1 MMKSKLQH
9 TSKTGIKKKI
19 EMMESKPNKR
29 IVTENKPPLK
39 SELVA
44 QLKALQKEHDTLE
57 HEHENN
63 LCNFRNLEEKVS
75 KLPKLSLD
83 TRSVGTQTFSTE
95 IRICCNICIY
105 VATCEEELN
114 WHMGESHDQ
123 PDDSYFD
130 KDFYCDICSK
140 WFDQESDM
148 IDHRKQHHVVNT
160 DSDRLN
166 CNFCEEKFSTKKHL
180 MKHKKTMHMEKVSI
194 CWRFVSGTCIF
205 GDQNCWFIHSKSSNN
220 LEAENLNAVCVKF
233 FVGLYQTV

>member
-1 MMKSKLQH
+1 MMKSKLQQ

-19 EMMESKPNKR
+19 ELMESKPNKR
-29 IVTENKPPLK
+29 IVTDNKPPLK

-44 QLKALQKEHDTLE
+44 QLKALQKDHDTLK

-63 LCNFRNLEEKVS
+63 LLVILNLKEKVS
-75 KLPKLSLD
+75 KLLKLSVD
-83 TRSVGTQTFSTE
+83 TRSVGTQTFATE
-95 IRICCNICIY
+95 IKICCNICIY

-148 IDHRKQHHVVNT
+148 IDHRKQHHVMNA
-160 DSDRLN
+160 DSDRHS
-166 CNFCEEKFSTKKHL
+166 CNFCEETFSTIKHL
-180 MKHKKTMHMEKVSI
+180 MKHKKTMHVEKVSI
-194 CWRFVSGTCIF
+194 CWQFVSGTCIF
-205 GDQNCWFIHSKSSNN
+205 GDQHCWFIHSKSSNA
-220 LEAENLNAVCVKF
+220 LEAVNFKCSTCEQEL
-233 FVGLYQTV
+233 GLYQTV